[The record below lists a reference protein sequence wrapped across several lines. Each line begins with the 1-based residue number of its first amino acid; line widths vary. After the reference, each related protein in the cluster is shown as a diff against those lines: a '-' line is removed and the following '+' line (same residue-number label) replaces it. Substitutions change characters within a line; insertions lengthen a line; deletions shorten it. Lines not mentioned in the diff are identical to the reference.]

1 MIGRTNRFH
10 GRGSLRR
17 HYGHS
22 KSVRSNVFAL
32 RYCPNERRK
41 MYRLAVVVSRKISKS
56 AVVRN
61 RIRRRIYES
70 VRILSTKLNAPYDLA
85 LIVYDE
91 KLAAMPYA
99 QLEQELIKLFQKA
112 GLTTAKPLGRA
123 IVESK
128 E

>member
-1 MIGRTNRFH
+1 VIGRTNRFH

-22 KSVRSNVFAL
+22 KSVRSTVFAL

-41 MYRLAVVVSRKISKS
+41 TYRLAIVVSRKVNKS

-61 RIRRRIYES
+61 RIRRRLYEC
-70 VRILSTKLNAPYDLA
+70 VRILSSNFTGPHDLA

-99 QLEQELIKLFQKA
+99 QLEQELVKLFQKA
-112 GLTTAKPLGRA
+112 GLTTANTPRHA